1 MIVAKWNTQSAV
13 TPMVSPGLLHFIV
26 HEFGLLNN
34 PTKSVTL
41 YTQYKRDDTIFRCH
55 PNYRG
60 GAPWYDWVMMLY
72 SNPNHP
78 NQQLHCPARLMAI
91 VQDDDDETN
100 EFHPVV
106 QWAGHRTNNDSVLF
120 DEYVFQHDLNPDKPT
135 SFNVHPSASIE
146 KPVFVID
153 CESEDDNKI
162 LVATDPEEWADRFL

>member
-1 MIVAKWNTQSAV
+1 
-13 TPMVSPGLLHFIV
+13 
-26 HEFGLLNN
+26 
-34 PTKSVTL
+34 
-41 YTQYKRDDTIFRCH
+41 
-55 PNYRG
+55 
-60 GAPWYDWVMMLY
+60 MMLY
-72 SNPNHP
+72 SDPNHP
-78 NQQLHCPARLMAI
+78 NQQLQCPARLMAI

-120 DEYVFQHDLNPDKPT
+120 DEYVFQHDLNPDEPT

-162 LVATDPEEWADRFL
+162 LVATDPEEWADCFL